1 MGREDVNPTAAVSRR
16 RSFSVLPGRNH
27 QVIGLVSK
35 SLWLWRNCSYLQRL
49 NVFSKSLLRISENGE
64 DEKACDSMILN
75 IY

>member
-1 MGREDVNPTAAVSRR
+1 M
-16 RSFSVLPGRNH
+16 LPGRNH

-64 DEKACDSMILN
+64 DEKASDSMILN